1 MGIGKDPKPDSIR
14 LGDRPCGARSA
25 TVSTSKLRV
34 ETFDPPSRGTRKLV
48 EVEGKADREIAD
60 MTKRGEGLHDFLE
73 YFGWPKRGCDFCN
86 RAFDE
91 GETVYRLRF
100 YRVGGIWPT
109 LRFAFVLACADCAK
123 DNFDSYYGFDA
134 PEPCEQCGRPVIQ
147 EMTRH
152 RRKHTLCSD
161 YCQTLFHVA
170 TSNARA
176 KQARR
181 KARGDTR
188 ECVVC
193 SEVFEPA
200 RADSRYCSSPCRQK
214 AYRRRVT
221 DNKCCVNGAFD
232 NRNGHAV

>member
-1 MGIGKDPKPDSIR
+1 
-14 LGDRPCGARSA
+14 
-25 TVSTSKLRV
+25 
-34 ETFDPPSRGTRKLV
+34 
-48 EVEGKADREIAD
+48 
-60 MTKRGEGLHDFLE
+60 MTKRGEGRLDYLE
-73 YFGWPKRGCDFCN
+73 YFGWAKRGCDFCN

-91 GETVYRLRF
+91 GETVYRLRGV
-100 YRVGGIWPT
+100 RVGGMGFPNI
-109 LRFAFVLACADCAK
+109 RFQFASACADCAK
-123 DNFDSYYGFDA
+123 DHIDSYSYGFYA

-147 EMTRH
+147 DITRH
-152 RRKHTLCSD
+152 RRKHTLCSE
-161 YCQTLFHVA
+161 YCQIVFHVA
-170 TSNARA
+170 ASNARA
-176 KQARR
+176 KRARR

-221 DNKCCVNGAFD
+221 DNKSDVNDAFD